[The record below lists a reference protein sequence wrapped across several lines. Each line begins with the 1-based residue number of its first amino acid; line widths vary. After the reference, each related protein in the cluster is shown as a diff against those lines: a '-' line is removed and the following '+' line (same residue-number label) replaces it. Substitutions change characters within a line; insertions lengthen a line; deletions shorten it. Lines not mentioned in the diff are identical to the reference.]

1 MREWNP
7 QPALAGDIDSHSQ
20 SQDIHSEADEFGA
33 RSNLFFRSFLGLTPR
48 TLSWRLLRRLVA
60 NEEIGTGISV

>member
-33 RSNLFFRSFLGLTPR
+33 RWRALESFLPLVPR
-48 TLSWRLLRRLVA
+48 ADAPNFKLAPAS
-60 NEEIGTGISV
+60 